1 MDANNLNEVAVPPG
15 CKPVRRIAIRDSETF
30 EIVATVPVQ
39 SADVRLCV
47 VIAHNLEQSLRE
59 GFFVDFVGG

>member
-1 MDANNLNEVAVPPG
+1 MDVNKLSLVAVPSG
-15 CKPVRRIAIRDSETF
+15 FKPVRRIAIRDSETF

-47 VIAHNLEQSLRE
+47 VIARNLEQSLRE

>member
-1 MDANNLNEVAVPPG
+1 
-15 CKPVRRIAIRDSETF
+15 VRRIAIRDSETF

-47 VIAHNLEQSLRE
+47 VIARNLEQSLRE
-59 GFFVDFVGG
+59 GFFVEYPGGG

>member
-1 MDANNLNEVAVPPG
+1 MDASELTHIVVPPG
-15 CKPVRRIAIRDSETF
+15 FKLVRRIAIRDSETF